1 MSDLILQIIGFA
13 CLGHLVTDFI
23 SSFDLKELP
32 DKPFRCEMCLT
43 YWLSIIPLM
52 VQFGFKGILYAA
64 ISSILANIIFNYS
77 R

>member
-1 MSDLILQIIGFA
+1 MIDILIQIIGFA

-32 DKPFRCEMCLT
+32 DKPFRCDMCMT
-43 YWLSIIPLM
+43 YYIAIIPLM
-52 VQFGFKGILYAA
+52 AQFGFKGILFAA
-64 ISSILANIIFNYS
+64 ISSIIANFIFKY

>member
-23 SSFDLKELP
+23 AHFDLPELP
-32 DKPFRCEMCLT
+32 SKPFKCDMCMT
-43 YWLSIIPLM
+43 YWISIIPLM

-64 ISSILANIIFNYS
+64 ISSIIANIIFKYTV
-77 R
+77 